1 MDGAEQVQTGTG
13 RQRRQIQYNSVC
25 GVHCLHDRV
34 VHGWFVDHETVHTC
48 SLWYR
53 VNMWRQ
59 NTTERSWQT

>member
-34 VHGWFVDHETVHTC
+34 VHGMVC
-48 SLWYR
+48 
-53 VNMWRQ
+53 
-59 NTTERSWQT
+59 